1 MRRGLLVRQGL
12 WSLAFL
18 AVILVPLVLSVN
30 AGGKADFT
38 VEVSTAL
45 GVLAASVLV
54 CVLILPSRLRSLTAT
69 FGIERVL
76 LSHRTLGLLTL
87 VLVLG
92 HLGMLILDD
101 RHNATLLVPWLAPP
115 RARAATA
122 ATVAL
127 LAMCLLA
134 VFRRRLGHRYETWRW
149 AHVVLGIVVVVG
161 STLHVYWLHHLTQD
175 QAMRRWFELA
185 IGLVVLLFGYRWVG
199 GPMLATRRAYVIDEV
214 RPESETVSTLA
225 LRPLRHR
232 HRGLTFDPGQF
243 AWIRLDRPMGPR
255 EEHPFTIASGA
266 HRPREL
272 EFTIRNVGD
281 YTAMLARLVP
291 GRRVYVDGPHGTFT
305 VDARRA
311 NGLVL
316 IAGGVGITPMMSM
329 LRTLEHRRDQRRHVL
344 VTAARHSEDLL
355 FRDEIA
361 RLSGTLTLTVVE
373 VVSAPTPDW
382 RGLRGRVDAELLASV
397 LPRRRDGN
405 RFDVF
410 ICGPGPMVDGVLTA
424 LDTVGVPAARIHTEQ
439 FDMA

>member
-1 MRRGLLVRQGL
+1 M
-12 WSLAFL
+12 AFL
-18 AVILVPLVLSVN
+18 AVIVVPLVLSVG
-30 AGGKADFT
+30 AGGAAGFT
-38 VEVSTAL
+38 VELSTSL

-54 CVLILPSRLRSLTAT
+54 CVVILPSRLRSLTST

-76 LSHRTLGLLTL
+76 LSHRTLGLLAL

-92 HLGMLILDD
+92 HLAVLIVHDP
-101 RHNATLLVPWLAPP
+101 HNATLLVPWTAPP

-122 ATVAL
+122 ATVAM

-134 VFRRRLGHRYETWRW
+134 VFRRRLGHRYEIWRW
-149 AHVVLGIVVVVG
+149 AHVVLGIVVVLG
-161 STLHVYWLHHLTQD
+161 SALHVYWLNHLTQD

-185 IGLVVLLFGYRWVG
+185 IGIVALVFGYRWVG
-199 GPMLATRRAYVIDEV
+199 GPMLAMRRAYVIDEV
-214 RPESETVSTLA
+214 RRESDSVSTLA
-225 LRPLRHR
+225 LRPLRPR
-232 HRGLTFDPGQF
+232 HRGLSFDPGQF
-243 AWIRLDRPMGPR
+243 AWIRLDRSMGPR
-255 EEHPFTIASGA
+255 EEHPFTIASGS

-272 EFTIRNVGD
+272 EFTIRHAGD
-281 YTAMLARLVP
+281 YTGRLSRLVP

-329 LRTLEHRRDQRRHVL
+329 LRTLEHRRDRRRHVL
-344 VTAARHSEDLL
+344 VTAARNAEDLL

-361 RLSGTLTLTVVE
+361 RLSSSLTLTVVE
-373 VVSAPTPDW
+373 VVSAPEPDW
-382 RGLRGRVDAELLASV
+382 PGLRGRVDADLLASV
-397 LPRRRDGN
+397 LPRRRDGG

-410 ICGPGPMVDGVLTA
+410 ICGPGPMVNGVLTA

>member
-1 MRRGLLVRQGL
+1 V
-12 WSLAFL
+12 AFL
-18 AVILVPLVLSVN
+18 AVILVPLVLSVG
-30 AGGKADFT
+30 AGGTAGFT
-38 VEVSTAL
+38 VELSTSL

-54 CVLILPSRLRSLTAT
+54 CVLILPSRLRSLTST

-76 LSHRTLGLLTL
+76 LSHRTLGLFAL

-92 HLGMLILDD
+92 HLAVLIVHDP
-101 RHNATLLVPWLAPP
+101 HNAMLLVPWTAPP

-122 ATVAL
+122 ATVAML
-127 LAMCLLA
+127 TMCLLA
-134 VFRRRLGHRYETWRW
+134 VFRRRLGHRYEIWRW
-149 AHVVLGIVVVVG
+149 AHVVLGMVVVVG
-161 STLHVYWLHHLTQD
+161 SALHVYWLNHLTQD

-185 IGLVVLLFGYRWVG
+185 IGIVALVFGYRWVG
-199 GPMLATRRAYVIDEV
+199 GPMLAMRRAYVIDEV
-214 RPESETVSTLA
+214 RHESDSVSTLA
-225 LRPLRHR
+225 LRPLRPR
-232 HRGLTFDPGQF
+232 HRGLSFDPGQF
-243 AWIRLDRPMGPR
+243 AWIRLDRSMGPR

-272 EFTIRNVGD
+272 EFTVRHAGD
-281 YTAMLARLVP
+281 YTGMLSRLVP

-344 VTAARHSEDLL
+344 VTAARNAEDLL

-361 RLSGTLTLTVVE
+361 RLSSTLTLTVVE

-382 RGLRGRVDAELLASV
+382 RGLTGRVDAELLASV
-397 LPRRRDGN
+397 LPRRRHGS

-410 ICGPGPMVDGVLTA
+410 ICGPGPMVTGVLTA